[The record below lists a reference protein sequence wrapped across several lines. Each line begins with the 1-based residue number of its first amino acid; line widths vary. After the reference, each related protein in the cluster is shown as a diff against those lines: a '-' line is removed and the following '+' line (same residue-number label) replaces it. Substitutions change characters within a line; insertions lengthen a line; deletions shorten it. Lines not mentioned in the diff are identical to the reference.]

1 MLTTKQKKEDL
12 VRAGK
17 AVGHAKLSFAI
28 KSKTF
33 HEVSYLSSFV
43 IRSSAKLFLFSIQVK
58 STSLHGMQ
66 QNLGFL
72 WYVFS
77 RISTKL
83 YPYFSLYRQ
92 NLQYTGKYGY
102 NSVYMREDT
111 DQRKPVFRHISPCVY
126 RNNFSYV
133 YFNLTRNWVMY
144 ICVLYI
150 DLAILAL
157 YIQYNLNKAINIF
170 SL

>member
-58 STSLHGMQ
+58 STSLYRIS
-66 QNLGFL
+66 LGFL

-83 YPYFSLYRQ
+83 YPYFSVYRQ

-102 NSVYMREDT
+102 NSVYIREDT
-111 DQRKPVFRHISPCVY
+111 DQRKPVFRHVSHSVY

-133 YFNLTRNWVMY
+133 YFNLTGNWVMY

-157 YIQYNLNKAINIF
+157 YIQYNLNKAIDIF